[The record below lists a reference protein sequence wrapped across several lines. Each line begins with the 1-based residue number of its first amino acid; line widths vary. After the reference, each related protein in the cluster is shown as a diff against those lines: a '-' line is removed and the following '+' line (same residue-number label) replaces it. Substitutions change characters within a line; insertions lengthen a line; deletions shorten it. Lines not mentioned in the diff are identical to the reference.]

1 MDRQDYVIEVSHV
14 SKSFKDNK
22 VLKDVS
28 LLCESG
34 KIYGLVGHN
43 GSGKTVLFKSICGFL
58 SCDEGTI
65 TVNGK
70 VMGKDKD
77 MLTDAGIII
86 EDPGFLRTWSGYHNL
101 EFLYTL
107 RNKKNKDY
115 LCSVLRKVGL
125 DPALKRSV
133 GKYSLGMRQRLALA
147 QAIMEDPGILILD
160 EPMNGLDKNGV
171 REIREL
177 LLKMKEENKLLTF
190 DRAGFM
196 EWQEISSAE
205 TAAAGNA
212 PEMVDDTIYESLYA
226 ELKIKCNPNKFMVPY
241 DKERVSQANELYRQL
256 METSP
261 QNEETLRQ
269 LRSKAIKELGVC
281 FSSKA
286 LFQFLCNTCHP
297 RNFMSPYNAEKVE
310 IANKLYAQVLEKA
323 YNIEALENIQ
333 RSAKQLLGIKEFRNN
348 EEGGDDV
355 TGYVVLIYFGLS
367 IILILIL
374 LAVGV

>member
-1 MDRQDYVIEVSHV
+1 
-14 SKSFKDNK
+14 
-22 VLKDVS
+22 
-28 LLCESG
+28 
-34 KIYGLVGHN
+34 
-43 GSGKTVLFKSICGFL
+43 
-58 SCDEGTI
+58 
-65 TVNGK
+65 
-70 VMGKDKD
+70 
-77 MLTDAGIII
+77 
-86 EDPGFLRTWSGYHNL
+86 
-101 EFLYTL
+101 
-107 RNKKNKDY
+107 
-115 LCSVLRKVGL
+115 
-125 DPALKRSV
+125 
-133 GKYSLGMRQRLALA
+133 
-147 QAIMEDPGILILD
+147 
-160 EPMNGLDKNGV
+160 
-171 REIREL
+171 
-177 LLKMKEENKLLTF
+177 
-190 DRAGFM
+190 M

-348 EEGGDDV
+348 EEDGDDV